1 MNTRHKAVQAGSK
14 LENEINFIK
23 KDRKERKRIFDV
35 DAQDSS
41 TFDLKGPLCSFTH
54 TDKYV
59 STQELWVIHFQSGT
73 PARYLLDDIIRS
85 TSFVRTRMKLL
96 IYSEGM
102 QFHLPP

>member
-23 KDRKERKRIFDV
+23 KDRKRKRIFDV

-54 TDKYV
+54 TD
-59 STQELWVIHFQSGT
+59 
-73 PARYLLDDIIRS
+73 RYLRFNTRIVGDSLPVGNTRQVFTRS
-85 TSFVRTRMKLL
+85 M
-96 IYSEGM
+96 I
-102 QFHLPP
+102 